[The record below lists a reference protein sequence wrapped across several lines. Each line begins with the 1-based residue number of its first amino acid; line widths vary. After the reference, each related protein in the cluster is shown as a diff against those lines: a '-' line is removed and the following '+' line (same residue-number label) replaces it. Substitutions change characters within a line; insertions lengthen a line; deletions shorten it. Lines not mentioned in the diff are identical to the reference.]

1 MEKLLHEKIKLL
13 QVTFIF
19 YGGVNCISLINK
31 NQWKHKS
38 THSLISTSLNLNTVS
53 EKINHSTN
61 APQLC

>member
-31 NQWKHKS
+31 NQ
-38 THSLISTSLNLNTVS
+38 
-53 EKINHSTN
+53 
-61 APQLC
+61 